1 MNSKVRVAVRFIED
15 NLHRDM
21 YVDEVS
27 QFVGLSR
34 SRFCHLFKSEVGMPF
49 TQYVKQRRMVKASRL
64 LETTFEPIKAI
75 AYEVGYNNPDYFE
88 SEFKKVYGLTP
99 SEYRVKHVTDTREN

>member
-1 MNSKVRVAVRFIED
+1 MNPKLCAAVRFVED

-21 YVDEVS
+21 YVDEVA

-49 TQYVKQRRMVKASRL
+49 NQYLKKRRMEKACRL
-64 LETTFEPIKAI
+64 LVTSFNAVKLV
-75 AYEVGYNNPDYFE
+75 AYEVGYNDPTYFE
-88 SEFKKVYGLTP
+88 RDFKKVNGLTP
-99 SEYRVKHVTDTREN
+99 SQYRANSLHS